1 MEETRPHPPITPLLH
16 SSNPPPYP
24 QTSLDNKV
32 PGHDLIWMSNQAR
45 LSYAVLALTL
55 VLVGVLQ
62 LGAPFLALLF
72 SYFVLTKLA
81 RFIPNKWVTLGIF
94 IVVVAGLVYAA
105 AHFSR
110 AAINALP
117 KIADNSIPSAIAWAE
132 AHDLNLPFTDFEG
145 MKAHAMTTIK
155 DQARYL
161 GDFANFARHAST
173 TFVFMIVAI
182 VCAVSLFFNSQLD
195 LGRGSHKVRNNLY
208 SIFCD
213 EISARFTAF
222 YRSFATVI
230 GAQMTISAI
239 NTGLTA
245 IFVFVIGLPYAPVV
259 IGLTFLCG
267 LFPIVGNI
275 VSNTVIVFIGFL
287 VSAKVAI
294 VALIFLIVVHKLEY
308 FLNSKI
314 IGARIRNPIWLT
326 LIGLIIGE
334 KLMGVPGMILSP
346 VVLNYLR
353 VEMSKI
359 EVATVPA
366 AAGEPALER
375 IEPGGKRIT

>member
-1 MEETRPHPPITPLLH
+1 
-16 SSNPPPYP
+16 
-24 QTSLDNKV
+24 
-32 PGHDLIWMSNQAR
+32 MSNQAR

-117 KIADNSIPSAIAWAE
+117 KIADNSIPSAI
-132 AHDLNLPFTDFEG
+132 EG